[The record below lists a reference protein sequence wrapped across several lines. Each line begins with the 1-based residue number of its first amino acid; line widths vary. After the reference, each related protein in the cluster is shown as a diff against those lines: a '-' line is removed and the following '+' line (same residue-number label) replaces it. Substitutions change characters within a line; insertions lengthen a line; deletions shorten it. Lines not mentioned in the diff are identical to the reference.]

1 MAHPSRRSLRLLLRM
16 KAADYRPREISR
28 RRFRRGARRPGRR
41 WPVRPWRK
49 KVIGP
54 RNRPGRGSRLS
65 RRLRVQ
71 VAFPRSGN
79 RLPRQPRILRPGS
92 FFAHEAES
100 LTGAPHEGEAQSRR
114 RAADGNEGRRPRRI
128 RTPASAPDPSG
139 APLAVGGGDED
150 IGIYSVIVKL
160 AGLGRKWRS
169 LHRPL
174 KGVHSGRCVI
184 RPATPRPLD
193 ESAPSVAIRLQAR
206 AARRLLRGETSA

>member
-1 MAHPSRRSLRLLLRM
+1 MWGGRRRSLEGGLIRGLSPRRLEGWKAARVAPMAHPSRRSLRRLIRM
-16 KAADYRPREISR
+16 RAADYRPREISR
-28 RRFRRGARRPGRR
+28 RRSRRGARRPGRR

-150 IGIYSVIVKL
+150 IGIYSAIVN
-160 AGLGRKWRS
+160 GEVLGSNWKCVLRD
-169 LHRPL
+169 PL
-174 KGVHSGRCVI
+174 GSPNLSGC
-184 RPATPRPLD
+184 
-193 ESAPSVAIRLQAR
+193 
-206 AARRLLRGETSA
+206 